1 MTALKVWNVG
11 EKVDHA
17 DLNNNFNLSNT
28 LPAWFATLPTTL
40 PATPGQPWNN
50 GGTLAFS

>member
-1 MTALKVWNVG
+1 MTLKVWNPG
-11 EKVDHA
+11 DFILAA
-17 DLNNNFNLSNT
+17 DINRNFQT
-28 LPAWFATLPTTL
+28 VIAETMAAWFATL